1 MKAYIFFAL
10 LFIGCL
16 STFGVDVASKVTSSQ
31 FQCMKDSH
39 KINYAIVRAW
49 RSFGGIDANAN
60 ETLKNAKNAGLETD
74 IYMFPCRGKLP
85 GDQAQ
90 EMMDKTDS
98 TLYDKVWID
107 V

>member
-39 KINYAIVRAW
+39 KINCAIVRAW

-60 ETLKNAKNAGLETD
+60 ETLKNAKYVGLGTD
-74 IYMFPCRGKLP
+74 RNMFPCRGKAP
-85 GDQAQ
+85 ETQAQ
-90 EMMDKTDS
+90 EMLDKTDS
-98 TLYDKVWID
+98 KLYDKVWID